1 MTQHQRALD
10 TELIDYLHPIVPAPT
25 REDRQLCLVYY
36 TGLGLPGPLCG
47 ATYTPRSKPTQHRCH
62 AVLQVPKHSRLYR

>member
-36 TGLGLPGPLCG
+36 TGLGLPGPLWCDLHPEIQ
-47 ATYTPRSKPTQHRCH
+47 TYPTSMSRSVTSTK
-62 AVLQVPKHSRLYR
+62 AF